1 HEVRIAPFALAKTVV
16 TNAQYLAFAPD
27 HEVLRWDDVPSTELG
42 SHPVVK
48 VSWWEAYLFCAW
60 AGLRLP
66 TEAEWEYACRAG
78 TTGPFS
84 FDEPPSPAVMNYDGR
99 EPYAGG
105 RPGPYRQRA
114 VAVGELPANPWG
126 LHEMP
131 GNVWEWCAD
140 RWYELG
146 RASCR

>member
-1 HEVRIAPFALAKTVV
+1 DRQRFFERCGCPIDRVPQIELVPIPGGTFTMGSPEDEPERFDYEEPLHEVRIAPFALAKTVV

-27 HEVLRWDDVPSTELG
+27 HEVLRWDDVPSTEVG

-84 FDEPPSPAVMNYDGR
+84 FAEPPSPAVMTY
-99 EPYAGG
+99 
-105 RPGPYRQRA
+105 
-114 VAVGELPANPWG
+114 
-126 LHEMP
+126 
-131 GNVWEWCAD
+131 
-140 RWYELG
+140 
-146 RASCR
+146 